1 MHREDLET
9 KVIKR
14 FVVKTKQER
23 FLNFV
28 RNEKLR
34 QKFIRE
40 LYNMNFLE
48 LELFEKVEKNE
59 YEFIKQRVAFLKNV
73 NDCYIISDNYR
84 IDKKT
89 IDIQTALNEAIGA
102 DSGIL
107 LVFGDAEII
116 YAEAEGFNNRWISK
130 QIKFQ

>member
-34 QKFIRE
+34 QRFIRE

-59 YEFIKQRVAFLKNV
+59 YEFIK
-73 NDCYIISDNYR
+73 
-84 IDKKT
+84 
-89 IDIQTALNEAIGA
+89 
-102 DSGIL
+102 
-107 LVFGDAEII
+107 
-116 YAEAEGFNNRWISK
+116 
-130 QIKFQ
+130 